1 MNTREITNQYR
12 LSQWSQILAE
22 RLADESVDEFCD
34 RTRISKSQFFYWQ
47 RKLRD
52 AACEQLAEATTAV
65 IPSGWAVCETTE
77 HTIPKADA
85 NSIAIEIG
93 NCRVNVEESFN
104 PDLLKRVCETL
115 VTLC

>member
-12 LSQWSQILAE
+12 LAQWSQILAE

-52 AACEQLAEATTAV
+52 AAFEQLAEPTTAI
-65 IPSGWAVCETTE
+65 IPNGWAVCEATE
-77 HTIPKADA
+77 PTIPEAAA

-93 NCRVNVEESFN
+93 NCRVNVNEGW
-104 PDLLKRVCETL
+104 RWIL
-115 VTLC
+115 VAL